1 MSCLCKLSAGI
12 ILSISLCLPVLAQ
25 DALFVDSDGE
35 VGIGIASPSA
45 PLHIFRDDPTQKFMY
60 LQSDEFG
67 AAQDRAMMQLIN
79 NGGIRFQFDNT
90 ALDTTWRFQAATGN
104 NDNFEIT
111 KAGSGAVELRLDG
124 SGNMT
129 IAGTLTEL
137 SDVNA
142 KQNITELSGEL
153 VLAKLEQL
161 PVSEWSYKSD
171 PKTRHIGPM
180 AQDFHAV
187 FGLGSD
193 DTHISPRDMA
203 GVNMAAI
210 KALKVENEAL
220 KTGLAEK
227 DTAIA
232 LLAERLEELE
242 ALMQAQK

>member
-1 MSCLCKLSAGI
+1 MPRLFGLSAGF
-12 ILSISLCLPVLAQ
+12 ILSLSLCLQVFAQ

-35 VGIGIASPSA
+35 VGVGIDTPSA
-45 PLHIFRDDPTQKFMY
+45 PFHIFRDDSTQEFLF
-60 LQSDEFG
+60 LQSDEVG
-67 AAQDRAMMQLIN
+67 TVQDRAMMQLTN

-90 ALDTTWRFQAATGN
+90 TLGTTWRFQSATGN
-104 NDNFEIT
+104 ADNFEIA
-111 KAGSGAVELRLDG
+111 KAGTGAIELRLDG
-124 SGNMT
+124 GGNLT

-142 KQNITELSGEL
+142 KQNFSKLQGEQ

-161 PVSEWSYKSD
+161 PLSKWRYKSD
-171 PKTRHIGPM
+171 LEAWHVGPM
-180 AQDFHAV
+180 AQDFHAA
-187 FGLGSD
+187 FGLGRD

-210 KALKVENEAL
+210 KALKAENEAL

-227 DTAIA
+227 DTKIA
-232 LLAERLEELE
+232 LLADRLERLE